1 MDMNMKTYIKP
12 ETIAVEMLTISMVA
26 QTGVTNGKTLGKQ
39 AVTGGEFYSKSDNA
53 WDDFDE

>member
-1 MDMNMKTYIKP
+1 MNMKTYIKP